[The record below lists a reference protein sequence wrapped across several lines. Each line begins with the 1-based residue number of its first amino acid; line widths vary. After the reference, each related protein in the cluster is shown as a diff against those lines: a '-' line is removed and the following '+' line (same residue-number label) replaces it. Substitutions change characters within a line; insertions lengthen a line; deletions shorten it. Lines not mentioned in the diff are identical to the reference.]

1 MSGSSIPLE
10 IAKSSTAGLRAARL
24 TINRNR
30 YRGETKTMRSFITNA
45 ACMAAAAFSMTAG
58 ASAENLEGR
67 WAATVTQAGVAIPF
81 RLDITGEGDH
91 VIGTLYNGD
100 DKETT
105 TSATIRDGKVQLNF
119 EHYLTSISAEVK
131 NGELD
136 GKIINSR
143 RVGNVDVGGGG
154 AAAAPAR
161 TGNRRNGANVQ
172 PGEEE
177 AARVGSAFHASRY
190 VAPTAASVANVPSI
204 DGVWEIPHDSPKGE
218 KAWRLIV
225 QQHGADITTTIL
237 RVDGD
242 TGALTGSWQ
251 GDKFVAS
258 HFDGARP
265 GLFELKLLP
274 DGNLQVDNKTT
285 GPRGGMMV
293 AYRPEVAR
301 AKGLPEPANYLT
313 HTSVRDPQEVF
324 AYSFPDIHGKVVS
337 NTDPK
342 FQGKVVLAIVTGT
355 WCPNCHDEA
364 QYLVQLY
371 NKYHDQGLEIVAIDF
386 EEPDQQT
393 SLTRVN
399 AFIKQYKVPY
409 TYLIAGAPA
418 DMWDKVPQAVNLN
431 TWPATLFIGRD
442 GKVKAT
448 HAGFASPASGVFN
461 AQLKQEFTSNI
472 ERLLRENR
480 EQRSE

>member
-1 MSGSSIPLE
+1 MNSLIRRSTC
-10 IAKSSTAGLRAARL
+10 IATAAFG
-24 TINRNR
+24 I
-30 YRGETKTMRSFITNA
+30 
-45 ACMAAAAFSMTAG
+45 AAAA
-58 ASAENLEGR
+58 SAQNLEGR

-81 RLDITGEGDH
+81 RLDISGEGDR
-91 VIGTLYNGD
+91 VVGTLYNGE

-105 TSATIRDGKVQLNF
+105 TSATVRDGKVQLNF
-119 EHYLTSISAEVK
+119 EHYLTAISAEVK
-131 NGELD
+131 NGELE
-136 GKIINSR
+136 GKIVNSR
-143 RVGNVDVGGGG
+143 RLDAVGGNG
-154 AAAAPAR
+154 AAAAAAPR
-161 TGNRRNGANVQ
+161 TGNRRGANAQ
-172 PGEEE
+172 PGADE
-177 AARVGSAFHASRY
+177 AARVGSIFHAVRY
-190 VAPTAASVANVPSI
+190 VAPTAASIANVPSI
-204 DGVWEIPHDSPKGE
+204 DGVWEIPHESPKGE

-225 QQHGADITTTIL
+225 QQNGPDITTTIL

-274 DGNLQVDNKTT
+274 DGTLEVNNKTT
-285 GPRGGMMV
+285 GPRGGTLI

-313 HTSVRDPQEVF
+313 HTTVRDPQEVF
-324 AYSFPDIHGKVVS
+324 TYSFPDTHGNVVS
-337 NTDPK
+337 NSDPR
-342 FQGKVVLAIVTGT
+342 FLGKVVLAIVTGT

-371 NKYHDQGLEIVAIDF
+371 NKYHDQGLEIVALDF
-386 EEPDQQT
+386 EEPDQQS

-442 GKVKAT
+442 GRVKAT

-480 EQRSE
+480 EQKSE

>member
-1 MSGSSIPLE
+1 MKTY
-10 IAKSSTAGLRAARL
+10 IARTTCIVAAAF
-24 TINRNR
+24 
-30 YRGETKTMRSFITNA
+30 G
-45 ACMAAAAFSMTAG
+45 MAAAA
-58 ASAENLEGR
+58 SAENIEGR

-81 RLDITGEGDH
+81 RLDISGDGDRI
-91 VIGTLYNGD
+91 VGTLYNGE

-105 TSATIRDGKVQLNF
+105 TSAAIGDGKVKLNF
-119 EHYLTSISAEVK
+119 DHYLTSITAEVK

-136 GKIINSR
+136 GRIVNSR
-143 RVGNVDVGGGG
+143 RVDLGTN
-154 AAAAPAR
+154 AAATP
-161 TGNRRNGANVQ
+161 Q
-172 PGEEE
+172 PGAEE
-177 AARVGSAFHASRY
+177 AARIGSAFHAVRY
-190 VAPTAASVANVPSI
+190 VAPTAASIANVPSI
-204 DGVWEIPHDSPKGE
+204 DGVWEIPHESPKGE

-225 QQHGADITTTIL
+225 QQHGPDITTTIL

-274 DGNLQVDNKTT
+274 DGTLEVNNRTT
-285 GPRGGMMV
+285 GPRGGV
-293 AYRPEVAR
+293 LIAYRPEVAR

-313 HTSVRDPQEVF
+313 HTTVRDPQEVF
-324 AYSFPDIHGKVVS
+324 TYSFPDTHGNVVS
-337 NTDPK
+337 NSDPR

-371 NKYHDQGLEIVAIDF
+371 AKYHDQGLEIVALDF
-386 EEPDQQT
+386 EEPDQQS

-399 AFIKQYKVPY
+399 AFIRQYKVPY

-442 GKVKAT
+442 GRVKAT

-461 AQLKQEFTSNI
+461 AELKREFTSNI
-472 ERLLRENR
+472 ERLLRQNR
-480 EQRSE
+480 EQKSE